1 MATYN
6 PFGGV
11 SVSSI
16 VGHIVSQASKAIECV
31 MPDRLTSGNGRSALR
46 YEVSVGIGRGATRL
60 ALGGEEVSGFLA
72 AIRDFNP
79 SANAEAMTPAEV
91 VRRTIAVEGEEVT
104 FRVSNAKNA
113 RQVSVPIQEWQAFVQ
128 HMGEV
133 DGWLDAAV
141 AHFRNVSE

>member
-1 MATYN
+1 MASYN

-31 MPDRLTSGNGRSALR
+31 LPERLAVGNGRSALK

-60 ALGGEEVSGFLA
+60 ALGGEEVSDFLS
-72 AIRDFNP
+72 AIRGFNP
-79 SANAEAMTPAEV
+79 AVSAEAMTPAEV
-91 VRRTIAVEGEEVT
+91 VRRTIQVEGDEVT

-113 RQVSVPIQEWQAFVQ
+113 RQVSVPVKEWSAFVA

-133 DGWLDAAV
+133 DGWLDGAV